1 MSGSEE
7 VNNKVH
13 EKIRIV
19 VVSLR
24 HPIHI
29 PITGSFVL
37 CLSAAT
43 TIIIIFFFVNLINL
57 SRVQMKY
64 VKTVVSTEAE
74 ALCMIGLGNER
85 WKKGS
90 VRYV

>member
-13 EKIRIV
+13 EKMRIV

-24 HPIHI
+24 HPIHV
-29 PITGSFVL
+29 PIAGPSML

-43 TIIIIFFFVNLINL
+43 TIIIIFFVSSTNEIHEEA
-57 SRVQMKY
+57 
-64 VKTVVSTEAE
+64 VSTEAE

-85 WKKGS
+85 WKKS
-90 VRYV
+90 TVRYR